1 MIRSMTGFGRGE
13 SRADHRKFTVE
24 IRSVNHRYSDINIKL
39 SRTMAFLEEKIRNY
53 VKEKVARGKVDIYIN
68 FESEAKEDI
77 TLQLNTSL
85 ADIYKHTLDKIQER
99 YKLDVGATLPMIAN
113 FPDVITVEQTIGNET
128 WLWDLLYPALKQAV
142 DEFMVMREKEGNLL
156 KNNILAKLEIIQSIV
171 EKVKIRSPIVINEYK
186 QKLEMRL
193 KELLPDHSIDNHRFV
208 MEVSL
213 FADRCSIDEEIVRL
227 ESHIIQMKDILHT
240 EEVVGRKLDFLAQ
253 EMNREANTIA
263 SKANDIVI
271 TKGAIELKNEIE
283 KVREQIQNIE

>member
-53 VKEKVARGKVDIYIN
+53 VKEKVARGKVDIYIS